1 MTLLTT
7 RRTNNPFVSDL
18 PVSTAFEDMMNRLFA
33 DPAGT
38 RPWTPAVDI
47 AETDNE
53 LVLKAD
59 VPGVKLE
66 DINIEVENGTLS
78 LSGNRSYSTEQNKG
92 GYHRQERFY
101 GSFHRAFVLPETV
114 DLERVEAGYE
124 NGVLTITLPK
134 KEIAKPRTIKVGVN
148 K

>member
-1 MTLLTT
+1 MMLLTT
-7 RRTNNPFVSDL
+7 RRTNSPFLSDI
-18 PVSTAFEDMMNRLFA
+18 PAAAAFEDMMNRLFA
-33 DPAGT
+33 EPAGT

-78 LSGNRSYSTEQNKG
+78 ISGSRAYSTEENKG

-114 DLERVEAGYE
+114 DLEKVAAGYE
-124 NGVLTITLPK
+124 NGVLAITMPK
-134 KEIAKPRTIKVGVN
+134 KEIAKPRTIKVGVH

>member
-18 PVSTAFEDMMNRLFA
+18 PVSTAFEDMMSRLFNE
-33 DPAGT
+33 PAGA
-38 RPWTPAVDI
+38 RPWSPAVDI

-59 VPGVKLE
+59 VPGVKLD

-78 LSGNRSYSTEQNKG
+78 ISGSRSHSSEGNAG

-114 DLERVEAGYE
+114 DLEKVAAGYE
-124 NGVLTITLPK
+124 NGVLTITMPK
-134 KEIAKPRTIKVGVN
+134 KEVAKPRTIKVGVN

>member
-33 DPAGT
+33 EPAGT

-78 LSGNRSYSTEQNKG
+78 LSGNRSYSTEENKG

-114 DLERVEAGYE
+114 DLEKVAAGYE
-124 NGVLTITLPK
+124 NGVLTITMPK

>member
-1 MTLLTT
+1 
-7 RRTNNPFVSDL
+7 
-18 PVSTAFEDMMNRLFA
+18 
-33 DPAGT
+33 
-38 RPWTPAVDI
+38 
-47 AETDNE
+47 
-53 LVLKAD
+53 

-78 LSGNRSYSTEQNKG
+78 LSGSRSYASEENKG

-114 DLERVEAGYE
+114 DIEKVSAGYE

-134 KEIAKPRTIKVGVN
+134 KEIAKPRSIKIGVN

>member
-7 RRTNNPFVSDL
+7 RRALNPFLADM
-18 PVSTAFEDMMNRLFA
+18 PVATGFEDMMNRLFNE
-33 DPAGT
+33 PAGT
-38 RPWTPAVDI
+38 RPWTPSVDI

-53 LVLKAD
+53 LVLTAD

-78 LSGNRSYSTEQNKG
+78 LSGSRDFSSETNSGN
-92 GYHRQERFY
+92 YHRQERFY
-101 GSFHRAFVLPETV
+101 GSFRRAFLLPETV
-114 DLERVEAGYE
+114 DLDKVAASYE
-124 NGVLTITLPK
+124 NGVLTVAMPK
-134 KEIAKPRTIKVGVN
+134 KEIAKPRTIKVGLT

>member
-7 RRTNNPFVSDL
+7 RRTNSPFLSDL
-18 PVSTAFEDMMNRLFA
+18 PVSTAFEDMMNRLFSE
-33 DPAGT
+33 PAGT

-66 DINIEVENGTLS
+66 AINIEVENGTLS
-78 LSGNRSYSTEQNKG
+78 LSGNRSYSTEENKG

-114 DLERVEAGYE
+114 DLDKVAAGYE

-134 KEIAKPRTIKVGVN
+134 KEIAKPRSIKVEVN

>member
-7 RRTNNPFVSDL
+7 RRTSSPFLSEM
-18 PVSTAFEDMMNRLFA
+18 PVTTAFEDMMNRLFA
-33 DPAGT
+33 EPAGT

-59 VPGVKLE
+59 IPGIKLE

-78 LSGNRSYSTEQNKG
+78 ISGTRTYSTEENKG

-101 GSFHRAFVLPETV
+101 GSFHRAFALPETV
-114 DLERVEAGYE
+114 DLDKVAAGYE
-124 NGVLTITLPK
+124 NGVLTISMPK

>member
-1 MTLLTT
+1 
-7 RRTNNPFVSDL
+7 
-18 PVSTAFEDMMNRLFA
+18 MNRLFA
-33 DPAGT
+33 EPAGT

-78 LSGNRSYSTEQNKG
+78 LSGNRSYATEENKG

-114 DLERVEAGYE
+114 DLEKVAAGYE
-124 NGVLTITLPK
+124 NGVLTITMPK

>member
-1 MTLLTT
+1 
-7 RRTNNPFVSDL
+7 
-18 PVSTAFEDMMNRLFA
+18 MNRLFA
-33 DPAGT
+33 EPAGT

-78 LSGNRSYSTEQNKG
+78 ISGSRAYSTEENKG

-114 DLERVEAGYE
+114 DLEKVAAGYE
-124 NGVLTITLPK
+124 NGVLAITMPK
-134 KEIAKPRTIKVGVN
+134 KEIAKPRTIKVGVH

>member
-7 RRTNNPFVSDL
+7 RRTNNPLVSDL

-33 DPAGT
+33 EPAGT

-78 LSGNRSYSTEQNKG
+78 LSGNRSYATEENKG

-114 DLERVEAGYE
+114 DLEKVAAGYE
-124 NGVLTITLPK
+124 NGVLTITMPK

>member
-7 RRTNNPFVSDL
+7 RRTLNPFLVDV
-18 PVSTAFEDMMNRLFA
+18 PVAAGFEEMMNRLFNE
-33 DPAGT
+33 PAGT
-38 RPWTPAVDI
+38 RPWTPSVDI
-47 AETDNE
+47 SETDNE

-78 LSGNRSYSTEQNKG
+78 LSGTRTFSEEQNSG
-92 GYHRQERFY
+92 NYHRQERFY
-101 GSFHRAFVLPETV
+101 GSFRRAFLLPETV
-114 DLERVEAGYE
+114 DLDKVAASYE
-124 NGVLTITLPK
+124 NGVLTVAMPK
-134 KEIAKPRTIKVGVN
+134 KEIAKPRTIKVGVT